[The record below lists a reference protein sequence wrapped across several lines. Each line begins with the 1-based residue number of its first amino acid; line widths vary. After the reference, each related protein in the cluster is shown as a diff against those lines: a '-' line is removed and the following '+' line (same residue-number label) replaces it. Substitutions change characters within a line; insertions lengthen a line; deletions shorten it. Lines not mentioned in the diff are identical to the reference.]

1 MTFGDSMNTIYG
13 TTEYYA
19 DMFADILAD
28 INADEPETS
37 TNIVEG
43 FLYALNDWKEYHQ
56 NQAYEYESVGERVR
70 QALTV

>member
-1 MTFGDSMNTIYG
+1 MTFGDSMKTAYG
-13 TTEYYA
+13 TKEYYA
-19 DMFADILAD
+19 DMFADTLAD
-28 INADEPETS
+28 IQADEPETS

-56 NQAYEYESVGERVR
+56 NQAYEYESVGERIR